1 VTLELRTRLRAR
13 GLDIALHLDEGET
26 VAIMGPNGAGKSSIL
41 AILAGLL
48 RPDSGRAELDGSVLF
63 DLGPA
68 SRSSYRP
75 AHARRIV
82 LMAQDPLLFP
92 HLSALDNVA
101 FGPRSAGQRARTA
114 REAARD
120 WLDAVDASPLAG
132 RKPGQLSGGQAQ
144 RVAIARALAAR
155 PRLLLLDEPMAALD
169 VDAAP
174 TLRQVIRRVLTDRAA
189 IIVTHDVLDALVL
202 ATRVLVVDQGR
213 IVESGT
219 TKELLRRPR
228 TAFTARM
235 AGLNMV
241 TGNAEGAGVRDATG
255 RVIEGMGAGAL
266 PAGAPAV
273 AVFSP
278 SAVSVFRQHP
288 HGSPRNVLR
297 VTVTSLEPR
306 DEQVR
311 IRSDDL
317 SADVT
322 TPVVAELELVPG
334 AEVYFSIKA
343 SAVTVYGI

>member
-1 VTLELRTRLRAR
+1 MTLGLQARLAAR
-13 GLDIALHLDEGET
+13 NLDIALHLDDGET

-63 DLGPA
+63 DVGTDSA
-68 SRSSYRP
+68 STWTP

-92 HLSALDNVA
+92 HLSAIDNVA
-101 FGPRSAGQRARTA
+101 FGPRSGGKRARGA
-114 REAARD
+114 REIANH
-120 WLDAVDASPLAG
+120 WLGAVDAEQLAH
-132 RKPGQLSGGQAQ
+132 RKPGQLSGGQGQ
-144 RVAIARALAAR
+144 RVAIARALAAE

-174 TLRQVIRRVLTDRAA
+174 TLRQVIRRVLADRAA
-189 IIVTHDVLDALVL
+189 IIVTHDALDALVL
-202 ATRVLVVDQGR
+202 AARVLVVDGGR
-213 IVESGT
+213 IVESGPT
-219 TKELLRRPR
+219 REVLRRPR
-228 TAFTARM
+228 TAFTARV

-241 TGNAEGAGVRDATG
+241 TGVAEGAGVRESSG
-255 RVIEGMGAGAL
+255 RVIEGMGAGSL
-266 PAGAPAV
+266 PAGTSAV

-278 SAVSVFRQHP
+278 SAVSVFRERP
-288 HGSPRNVLR
+288 HGSPRNVLP
-297 VTVTSLEPR
+297 VTVTGLEPR
-306 DEQVR
+306 GELAR
-311 IRSDDL
+311 IRADDL

-322 TPVVAELELVPG
+322 SPAVAELDLAPG

>member
-1 VTLELRTRLRAR
+1 MTLQLQTRLAAR
-13 GLDIALHLDEGET
+13 NLDIALHLDDGET

-48 RPDSGRAELDGSVLF
+48 RPDSGRADLDGAVLF
-63 DLGPA
+63 DVGPGRA
-68 SRSSYRP
+68 STWMP

-101 FGPRSAGQRARTA
+101 FGPRSGGHRARGA
-114 REAARD
+114 REIARH
-120 WLDAVDASPLAG
+120 WLGAVDAEQLAH
-132 RKPGQLSGGQAQ
+132 RKPGQLSGGQGQ

-155 PRLLLLDEPMAALD
+155 PQLLLLDEPLAALD

-174 TLRQVIRRVLTDRAA
+174 TLRQVIRRVLADRAA
-189 IIVTHDVLDALVL
+189 IIVTHDALDALVL
-202 ATRVLVVDQGR
+202 ATRVLVVDGGR
-213 IVESGT
+213 IVESGPT
-219 TKELLRRPR
+219 REVLKRPR
-228 TAFTARM
+228 TAFTARV

-241 TGNAEGAGVRDATG
+241 TGVAEGAGVREASG
-255 RVIEGMGAGAL
+255 RVIEGMGAGSL
-266 PAGAPAV
+266 PAGTPAV

-278 SAVSVFRQHP
+278 SAVSVFRERP
-288 HGSPRNVLR
+288 HGSPRNVLP
-297 VTVTSLEPR
+297 VTVTGLEPR
-306 DEQVR
+306 AELAR
-311 IRSDDL
+311 IRADDL

-322 TPVVAELELVPG
+322 SPAVAELDLAPG

>member
-1 VTLELRTRLRAR
+1 MTLELQSRLAAR
-13 GLDIALHLDEGET
+13 NLDIAFHLDDGET

-63 DLGPA
+63 DVGPG
-68 SRSSYRP
+68 SPSTWTP
-75 AHARRIV
+75 AHQRRIV

-101 FGPRSAGQRARTA
+101 FGPRSDGERTRGARQIA
-114 REAARD
+114 RH
-120 WLDAVDASPLAG
+120 WLDAVDAAQLAD
-132 RKPGQLSGGQAQ
+132 RRPGQLSGGQGQ

-155 PRLLLLDEPMAALD
+155 PQLLLLDEPMAALD

-174 TLRQVIRRVLTDRAA
+174 TLRQVIRRVLADRAA
-189 IIVTHDVLDALVL
+189 VIVTHDALDALVL
-202 ATRVLVVDQGR
+202 ATRVLVVDGGR
-213 IVESGT
+213 VVESGPT
-219 TKELLRRPR
+219 REVLKRPR
-228 TAFTARM
+228 TAFTARV

-241 TGNAEGAGVRDATG
+241 TGVAQGAGVREASG
-255 RVIEGMGAGAL
+255 RVIEGMGAGSL

-278 SAVSVFRQHP
+278 SAVSVFRERP
-288 HGSPRNVLR
+288 HGSPRNVLP
-297 VTVTSLEPR
+297 VTVTGLEPR
-306 DEQVR
+306 DELARVR
-311 IRSDDL
+311 ADDL

-322 TPVVAELELVPG
+322 SPAVAELDLAPG

>member
-1 VTLELRTRLRAR
+1 MTLELQSRLAAR
-13 GLDIALHLDEGET
+13 NLDIAFHLDDGET

-63 DLGPA
+63 DVGPG
-68 SRSSYRP
+68 SPSTWTP
-75 AHARRIV
+75 AHQRRIV

-101 FGPRSAGQRARTA
+101 FGPRSDGERTRGARQIA
-114 REAARD
+114 RH
-120 WLDAVDASPLAG
+120 WLDAVDAAQLAD
-132 RKPGQLSGGQAQ
+132 RKPGQLSGGQGQ

-155 PRLLLLDEPMAALD
+155 PQLLLLDEPMAALD

-174 TLRQVIRRVLTDRAA
+174 TLRQVIRRVLADRAA
-189 IIVTHDVLDALVL
+189 VIVTHDALDALVL
-202 ATRVLVVDQGR
+202 ATRVLVVDGGR
-213 IVESGT
+213 VVESGPT
-219 TKELLRRPR
+219 REVLKRPR
-228 TAFTARM
+228 TAFTARV

-241 TGNAEGAGVRDATG
+241 TGVAQGAGVREASG
-255 RVIEGMGAGAL
+255 RVIEGMGAGSL

-278 SAVSVFRQHP
+278 SAVSVFRERPQ
-288 HGSPRNVLR
+288 GSPRNVLP
-297 VTVTSLEPR
+297 VTVTGLEPR
-306 DEQVR
+306 DELARVR
-311 IRSDDL
+311 ADDL

-322 TPVVAELELVPG
+322 SPAVAELDLAPG
-334 AEVYFSIKA
+334 AAVYFSIKA